1 MKKNDILSLIA
12 LLASPVALIVLGLIL
27 LFCPD
32 SASVFAAKLLGWGLL
47 IVGIGFAVAAF
58 TSPIGT
64 AGHVLCAIACL
75 AVGSWLLKNP
85 LLLAKGIGRFV
96 GILLAIRGVRDFTQS
111 GYRQGKLLALVT
123 AVLGVVLIVL
133 PMTTSRLV
141 FSACGLVVLLVGI
154 AMLVDRLRR
163 RRLPGGD
170 NDPNII
176 DAL

>member
-1 MKKNDILSLIA
+1 MKKNDILSLVS
-12 LLASPVALIVLGLIL
+12 LLASPVALILLGSIL

-32 SASVFAAKLLGWGLL
+32 SVSVFAAKLLGWILL
-47 IVGIGFAVAAF
+47 AVGVGFAVAAF
-58 TSPIGT
+58 TKPMGT
-64 AGHVLCAIACL
+64 AGNVLAAIVCL
-75 AVGSWLLKNP
+75 VLGSWLLKNP
-85 LLLAKGIGRFV
+85 LLLAKSIGRFV
-96 GILLAIRGVRDFTQS
+96 GILLAIRGIRDFLQS

-123 AVLGVVLIVL
+123 AVLGVVLIAL
-133 PMTTSRLV
+133 PMTTSRVV
-141 FSACGLVVLLVGI
+141 FSACGLVVLVVGI

>member
-1 MKKNDILSLIA
+1 MKKNDILSLVS
-12 LLASPVALIVLGLIL
+12 LLASPVALILLGLIL

-32 SASVFAAKLLGWGLL
+32 SVSVFAAKLLGWILL
-47 IVGIGFAVAAF
+47 AAGAGFAVAAF
-58 TSPIGT
+58 TRPTGT
-64 AGHVLCAIACL
+64 ASNVLCAIACL
-75 AVGSWLLKNP
+75 AVGAWLLKNP
-85 LLLAKGIGRFV
+85 LLLAKSIGRFV
-96 GILLAIRGVRDFTQS
+96 GILLVIRGIRDFPQS
-111 GYRQGKLLALVT
+111 IYRQGKLLALVT

-133 PMTTSRLV
+133 PMTTSRVV
-141 FSACGLVVLLVGI
+141 FSACGLVVLVVGV